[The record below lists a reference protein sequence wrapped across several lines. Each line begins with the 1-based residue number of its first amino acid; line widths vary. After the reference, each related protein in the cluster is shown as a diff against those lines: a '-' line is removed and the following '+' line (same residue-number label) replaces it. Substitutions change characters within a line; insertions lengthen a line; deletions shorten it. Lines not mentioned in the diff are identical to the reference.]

1 MNTEAIEIG
10 IRLRKLRKE
19 AGVTISSI
27 AKTTGISKSNLSRY
41 ERGLHQPS
49 IKILSELA
57 DYFNVDFDWLATG
70 ETHEEHGS
78 NVTEFPNDAPGLI
91 EMQIVAEIAAGDPVE
106 AMNDE
111 PLGSLFVSSSLVNN
125 APRDY
130 FVFRVNGQS
139 MQPTVAHEDVVF
151 IKKMSDWNRANRK
164 IVAVRLEGEITL
176 KRLQMNP
183 DTGMILLIPINQE
196 METIMVNPESVRD
209 IHLIGELKTIIR
221 RF

>member
-19 AGVTISSI
+19 SGETISGI
-27 AKTTGISKSNLSRY
+27 AKATGISKSNLSRY

-57 DYFNVDFDWLATG
+57 DYFRVDFDWLATG
-70 ETHEEHGS
+70 ESHEAAS
-78 NVTEFPNDAPGLI
+78 NVTEFPGEDMDLI
-91 EMQIVAEIAAGDPVE
+91 EMQIVAEIAAGEPVE
-106 AMNDE
+106 ALNDE
-111 PLGSLFVSSSLVNN
+111 PLGSLFVSSSLVNH

-139 MQPTVAHEDVVF
+139 MHPTVAHEDVVF
-151 IKKMSDWNRANRK
+151 IKKTSDWNRADRK

-176 KRLQMNP
+176 KRLQLNS

-196 METIMVNPESVRD
+196 METIMVNPEAVRD